1 MDIASIATSSLLAA
15 QRVVN
20 VHANNIVNAQTQ
32 GFSPATPVLISEAP
46 IGGVAVFVQEAD
58 SPVNLVQ
65 ETLWLITATNQY
77 EAAAALL
84 RTDDSLSR
92 TLLDT
97 FG

>member
-1 MDIASIATSSLLAA
+1 MNIASIATSSLLAA
-15 QRVVN
+15 QQVVH

-32 GFSPATPVLISEAP
+32 GFTPATPFLINEAP
-46 IGGVAVFVQEAD
+46 VGGVAVFVQDAG
-58 SPVNLVQ
+58 SPVNLVR
-65 ETLWLITATNQY
+65 ETTGLINATNQY

-84 RTDDSLSR
+84 RTDDSLTR